1 MKNDT
6 STIDP
11 RIEKCRER
19 VAKKAIWS
27 AGVSLIPIPG
37 LDIAADIT
45 LLMQLIQEIN
55 HTFGLT
61 EAQIEALSPSRKAL
75 TFKAIQMVG
84 STVIGSTITKE
95 LILQLLRSI
104 GVRFT
109 SKQIAK
115 YVPIAGQAISAAL
128 SYTAMRYVCNQHIE
142 DCARVA
148 AQVELLILTNP

>member
-6 STIDP
+6 STADP

-37 LDIAADIT
+37 LDIAADVT
-45 LLMQLIQEIN
+45 LLRQLIQEIN
-55 HTFGLT
+55 QIFGLT
-61 EAQIEALSPSRKAL
+61 EAQIEALSPSRKAI
-75 TFKAIQMVG
+75 TFKAMQMVG
-84 STVIGSTITKE
+84 SSLIGSALTKE
-95 LILQLLRSI
+95 LILQLLRSV

-115 YVPIAGQAISAAL
+115 YVPIAGQAVSAVL
-128 SYTAMRYVCNQHIE
+128 SYTAMRYVCNQHID
-142 DCARVA
+142 DCVRVA
-148 AQVELLILTNP
+148 AQVEALMLTHP